1 MVQRGDISKKLIDF
15 AVKTSFKDI
24 PEAVVHETK
33 RLILDSIGCGI
44 AGTATDLGKIA
55 AATAGAIG
63 GISSESTIWGTGMK
77 SSCVGA
83 ALANAELSNAMDA
96 DETLINFTHVC
107 ASILPPV
114 LATAE
119 RVGASGKDVITA
131 LALGYDVAS
140 RVGVAMPR
148 AEVILGEPPNLRLES
163 VRNTDFAWH
172 VFGSVTG
179 TGKILGFDYE
189 KMANAFGIAGVN
201 APINATVAIKGY
213 TDFFPM
219 TKYTV
224 MGYNAIIGMIGAFL
238 ADKGFTGSHTIL
250 DGDYGFFRL
259 VGIDPI
265 FPDEM
270 TKDLGK
276 HWWVMEASYKPY
288 PINRIPQPGLDIF
301 YEIISKNGLKPDI
314 IKEIIYKVHP
324 RSVGHFDHWPIDKIE
339 TSMQFSFCFP
349 MGFAMAAYGIE
360 AGPDWHAKENINNP
374 KIKAFAKKVKM
385 VADSDV
391 LKEVYEEVGN
401 DPKPV
406 KKIVTT
412 IEVITND
419 GRKFSG
425 RKLYPKGDPWFE
437 ETRMSDEELNQ
448 KFNTFTKK
456 VLPDKQRKEI
466 IKAVYALDQMKDVRS
481 LTELLVP

>member
-1 MVQRGDISKKLIDF
+1 MTPKSNYTEQLVNFSVNTRF
-15 AVKTSFKDI
+15 EDI
-24 PEAVVHETK
+24 PEGVVHETK
-33 RLILDSIGCGI
+33 RLILDTMGC
-44 AGTATDLGKIA
+44 
-55 AATAGAIG
+55 AIG
-63 GISSESTIWGTGMK
+63 GIHTDLGRIAIETAGVMGGDSKESTIWGTNRK

-83 ALANAELSNAMDA
+83 ALANAELANAMDA

-107 ASILPPV
+107 AGILPAAV
-114 LATAE
+114 AVAE
-119 RVGASGKDVITA
+119 QVRASGKDVISA
-131 LALGYDVAS
+131 LAIGYDVAS
-140 RVGVAMPR
+140 RIGVAMPR
-148 AEVILGEPPNLRLES
+148 AEVIVGQPPNLKLEG

-172 VFGSVTG
+172 VFGSASA
-179 TGKILGFDYE
+179 TGKILGFNDE
-189 KMANAFGIAGVN
+189 KMANAFGVAGVS

-224 MGYNAIIGMIGAFL
+224 MGYNAIIGMTAALL
-238 ADKGFTGSHTIL
+238 ADRGFTGSHTIL

-265 FPDEM
+265 YPDEM
-270 TKDLGK
+270 TKDLGQ
-276 HWWVMEASYKPY
+276 HWWIMEASYKPY

-301 YEIISKNGLKPDI
+301 YEMITNHQLRPDD
-314 IKEIIYKVHP
+314 IKEIIYKLHP
-324 RSVGHFDHWPIDKIE
+324 RAVGHFDHWPIDKIE

-360 AGPDWHAKENINNP
+360 IGPDWHARQNINDP

-385 VADSDV
+385 VGDPEV

-406 KKIVTT
+406 KKIMTT
-412 IEVITND
+412 IEVVTND
-419 GRKFSG
+419 GRRFSG
-425 RKLYPKGDPWFE
+425 RKLYPKGDPWFK

-448 KFNTFTKK
+448 KFRNFSKK
-456 VLPDKQRKEI
+456 VLPEKKREEI
-466 IKAVYALDQMKDVRS
+466 IKAVYALDQMKDARS
-481 LTELLVP
+481 LTKLLVP